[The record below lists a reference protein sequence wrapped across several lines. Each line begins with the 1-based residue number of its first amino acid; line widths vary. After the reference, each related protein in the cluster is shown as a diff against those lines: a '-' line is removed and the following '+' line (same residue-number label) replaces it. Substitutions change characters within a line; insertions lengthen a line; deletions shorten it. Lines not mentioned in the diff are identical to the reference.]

1 MSNITIEELKSA
13 FIKADDA
20 GNIEDARLF
29 ANAIRA
35 YQTEFEKPPEGFKDY
50 EDIVPKEVRQKERER
65 MQQIPLWA
73 LPTPTGFS
81 MMPMPQAGQAAQEF
95 SRYLGFGKYGQ
106 KKVLKV

>member
-35 YQTEFEKPPEGFKDY
+35 YQTEFEKPPE
-50 EDIVPKEVRQKERER
+50 
-65 MQQIPLWA
+65 
-73 LPTPTGFS
+73 
-81 MMPMPQAGQAAQEF
+81 
-95 SRYLGFGKYGQ
+95 
-106 KKVLKV
+106 VLKI